1 MYYFL
6 LLKSSFIEKENREFN
21 SFLIGSLMYIVTH
34 ILLTIFTMYYHNELG
49 NSFKNYFWT
58 IFILDIIS
66 FIFTNYKDLNL
77 ESNLKLTINLLKN
90 KISTISNI
98 GNTPLKINHQPV
110 ETNNNNINTNNINT
124 NNTNNTNT
132 NVNTNVNN
140 TNNTNTNNIN
150 TNNINTDNTNLN
162 NIDTNVTNTALD
174 NNINVNNNLTDFYSN
189 SLNTNPNNL
198 NNISL
203 NGSTSIQSLN
213 RQNLN
218 QNNLNHQNQNQ
229 NQNSFNSDLKSTN
242 IKDIRNMIQSSKQD
256 DNISIAA
263 SDSGNSIDMDLAD
276 FENSLT

>member
-124 NNTNNTNT
+124 NNTN
-132 NVNTNVNN
+132 
-140 TNNTNTNNIN
+140 
-150 TNNINTDNTNLN
+150 LN

-189 SLNTNPNNL
+189 SPNTNPNNL
-198 NNISL
+198 NNISLNGSTSIQSL

-229 NQNSFNSDLKSTN
+229 NQNQNKNQNSFNSDIKSTN

>member
-110 ETNNNNINTNNINT
+110 ETNN
-124 NNTNNTNT
+124 
-132 NVNTNVNN
+132 
-140 TNNTNTNNIN
+140 NNIN